1 MAHAA
6 RVSRNLS
13 DTVILKRMK
22 IAIVGYGVEG
32 RASYNY
38 FSRSPENEIVVFD
51 EFSKRPADL
60 PNDVLFVTGAH
71 ALEELKSQRFDKV
84 LRTPPLAPHKLAE
97 VSNVTSGTR
106 EFFRQCPAPIIGV
119 TGSKG
124 KGTIASL
131 IYEIF
136 KAAGKSVWLVG
147 NIGKPALDV
156 LPEVKPG
163 DIVVYELSSF
173 QLWDLEQSP
182 HTAVISMVEPEHL
195 DVHANVDEY
204 YQAKGNIRRFQTIED
219 YCFYHPTN
227 AVSKQIADMGGPQ
240 DPSDRELWRTK
251 SSRYAIPDD
260 GAVYVKSNTF
270 FVHNQQICG
279 IDALQL
285 VGQHNLENACAAIS
299 AALVYTHDYT
309 AVEKGL
315 KAFKGLPHR
324 LQFVGEKSGVKYYD
338 DSIATT
344 PGSAIAA
351 LKAFDE
357 PKILIVG
364 GSDKGA
370 DFAPL
375 AREVLT
381 RNTRQVIAI
390 GAMGPVIADELRKAG
405 YANITETEELMPGV
419 VGLASK
425 AAQPGDTVIL
435 SPSCASFDQYKN
447 YADRGE
453 QFTAAVAKL

>member
-1 MAHAA
+1 
-6 RVSRNLS
+6 
-13 DTVILKRMK
+13 MK

-32 RASYNY
+32 RASYKY

-60 PNDVLFVTGAH
+60 SADVLFVTGEH

-84 LRTPPLAPHKLAE
+84 LRTPPLAPRKLRGVE
-97 VSNVTSGTR
+97 NVTSGTR
-106 EFFRQCPAPIIGV
+106 EFFAHCPAPIIGV

-124 KGTIASL
+124 KGTISSL
-131 IYEIF
+131 IYEIL
-136 KAAGKSVWLVG
+136 KSAGKTAHLVG

-156 LPEVKPG
+156 LPEIKPQ

-182 HTAVISMVEPEHL
+182 HTAVISVMEPEHL
-195 DVHANVDEY
+195 DIHASVDEY
-204 YQAKGNIRRFQTIED
+204 YQAKGNIRRYQTIED
-219 YCFYHPTN
+219 NCFYHPTN
-227 AVSKQIADMGGPQ
+227 EISKQIADMGGPQ
-240 DPSDRELWRTK
+240 EPSERELWRSK

-260 GAVYVKSNTF
+260 GVVYVKENTF
-270 FVHNQQICG
+270 FVRNQQICG
-279 IDALQL
+279 VENLQL

-299 AALVYTHDYT
+299 AALVYTSDFD
-309 AVEKGL
+309 AVATGL
-315 KAFKGLPHR
+315 KQFKGLPHR
-324 LQFVGEKSGVKYYD
+324 LQLVREKSGVKYYD

-351 LKAFDE
+351 LRSFEA
-357 PKILIVG
+357 PKVLILG

-370 DFAPL
+370 DFAEL
-375 AREVLT
+375 AREVMKHEM
-381 RNTRQVIAI
+381 RGVITI
-390 GAMGPVIADELRKAG
+390 GGMGVIIADELRKAG
-405 YANITETEELMPGV
+405 YTAVTETEELMPGV
-419 VGLASK
+419 VKLASAMAK
-425 AAQPGDTVIL
+425 PGDVVIL

-453 QFTAAVAKL
+453 QFTAAVTKL

>member
-1 MAHAA
+1 
-6 RVSRNLS
+6 
-13 DTVILKRMK
+13 MK
-22 IAIVGYGVEG
+22 IALVGYGAEG

-60 PNDVLFVTGAH
+60 PTDVLFVTGEH
-71 ALEELKSQRFDKV
+71 ALEELKNQHFDKV
-84 LRTPPLAPHKLAE
+84 LRTPPLAPSKLAD

-106 EFFRQCPAPIIGV
+106 EFFAECSAPIIGV

-124 KGTIASL
+124 KGTISSL
-131 IYEIF
+131 IAEIL
-136 KAAGKSVWLVG
+136 KAAGKTVHLVG
-147 NIGKPALDV
+147 NIGKPALDA
-156 LPEVKPG
+156 LPGIKPE

-204 YQAKGNIRRFQTIED
+204 YRAKGNIRRYQTID
-219 YCFYHPTN
+219 DDCFYHPTN
-227 AVSKQIADMGGPQ
+227 AISKQIADMGGPQ
-240 DPSDRELWRTK
+240 DPNERELWRTK
-251 SSRYAIPDD
+251 SSRYAVPDD
-260 GAVYVKSNTF
+260 GAVYVKENNF
-270 FVHNQQICG
+270 FVRSHQICST
-279 IDALQL
+279 DKLQL
-285 VGQHNLENACAAIS
+285 VGQHNIENACAAIS
-299 AALVYTHDYT
+299 AALIYTIDFD
-309 AVEKGL
+309 AVAAGL
-315 KAFKGLPHR
+315 SNFKGLPHR

-351 LKAFDE
+351 LNAFKQ

-364 GSDKGA
+364 GSDKGT
-370 DFAPL
+370 DFAAL
-375 AREVLT
+375 AQEVLKHEV
-381 RNTRQVIAI
+381 RLVIAI

-405 YANITETEELMPGV
+405 YSDITETEELMPGI
-419 VGLASK
+419 VGLASSL
-425 AAQPGDTVIL
+425 AQKGDFVIL

-447 YADRGE
+447 YVDRGE
-453 QFTAAVAKL
+453 QFTRAVATL

>member
-1 MAHAA
+1 
-6 RVSRNLS
+6 
-13 DTVILKRMK
+13 MK

-60 PNDVLFVTGAH
+60 PNDVLFVTGEH

-84 LRTPPLAPHKLAE
+84 LRTPPLAPGKLAE
-97 VSNVTSGTR
+97 VSNVSSGTR
-106 EFFRQCPAPIIGV
+106 EFFAECPAPIIGV

-131 IYEIF
+131 VYEIL
-136 KAAGKSVWLVG
+136 KAAGKTVWLVG

-156 LPEVKPG
+156 LPDVKPE

-182 HTAVISMVEPEHL
+182 RTAVISMVEPEHL
-195 DVHANVDEY
+195 DVHANLDEY
-204 YQAKGNIRRFQTIED
+204 YQAKGNIRRYQTIED
-219 YCFYHPTN
+219 DCFYHPTN
-227 AVSKQIADMGGPQ
+227 AISKQIADMGGPQ
-240 DPSDRELWRTK
+240 DPSERELWRTK

-270 FVHNQQICG
+270 FVRNQQICSV
-279 IDALQL
+279 DNLQL
-285 VGQHNLENACAAIS
+285 IGQFNAENACAAIS
-299 AALVYTHDYT
+299 AALTYVNDFD
-309 AVEKGL
+309 ALAAGL
-315 KAFKGLPHR
+315 KNFKGLPHR

-351 LKAFDE
+351 LKSFDE
-357 PKILIVG
+357 PKVLIVG
-364 GSDKGA
+364 GSDKGVDFSSLA
-370 DFAPL
+370 D
-375 AREVLT
+375 EVKKHT
-381 RNTRQVIAI
+381 MRHVITV
-390 GAMGPVIADELRKAG
+390 GAMGPVIAEELRKAG
-405 YANITETEELMPGV
+405 YNDITETEELMPEV
-419 VGLASK
+419 VGLAK
-425 AAQPGDTVIL
+425 KLAQKGDIVIL

-447 YADRGE
+447 YADRGD
-453 QFTAAVAKL
+453 QFTHAVAKL